1 MYTHHHAWL
10 QFAALTLTLANSLNE
25 PNKSGK
31 YFYVFYTW
39 FTFILIGHLTLLK
52 VLKYTLAIALSTCLC
67 SCWQWTS
74 ANEEGRS
81 LSFVVIPLNS
91 NPIGGERVMCRG
103 SKLPK
108 ANKTHLKKKKKLNF
122 RLARYQVMLLET
134 RQICEPAGVKQ
145 TISSQFCSILSWEI
159 QHCSLREHWGSRGN
173 KTHCVKFI
181 WNNSYMNCGC
191 GWKWRMI
198 IAVNFP
204 I

>member
-52 VLKYTLAIALSTCLC
+52 VLKYTLAIALSTCSYC
-67 SCWQWTS
+67 CWQWTL

-81 LSFVVIPLNS
+81 LSFVVISLNS

-108 ANKTHLKKKKKLNF
+108 ANKTHLKKKKNWTF
-122 RLARYQVMLLET
+122 DSHVIR
-134 RQICEPAGVKQ
+134 
-145 TISSQFCSILSWEI
+145 S
-159 QHCSLREHWGSRGN
+159 CSLKPG
-173 KTHCVKFI
+173 KFV
-181 WNNSYMNCGC
+181 SQPASS
-191 GWKWRMI
+191 KRFLRSF
-198 IAVNFP
+198 VLF
-204 I
+204 